1 MKTYFQLLRLYQWP
15 KNAFVFTG
23 ILFSHSWQDISML
36 IHVSTIAFAFCLI
49 SSSVY
54 IFNDILDQKSD
65 ENHPVKKFRPIPSGK
80 VSSTHAALLSL
91 VLFGVSL
98 FIAWTISNAAAVVL
112 MVYGGINLLYSVRLK
127 QIVILDVFCIAF
139 GFMLRI
145 LAGTLGADIPPSSWL
160 LLCGLLLTL
169 FLGFTKRRA
178 EMIAVAKSQEG
189 KSRESLQ
196 KYSPLFLDQI
206 ISVCAGGVILTYSL
220 YTMSSATVALHQ
232 TEALIYTVPFVSY
245 ALFRYLFLLYQR
257 QMGEDPAW
265 DLARD
270 WHMLSAMALWLIATL
285 VILH

>member
-23 ILFSHSWQDISML
+23 ILFSHTWQDFSML
-36 IHVSTIAFAFCLI
+36 SHVSTIAFAFCLI

-54 IFNDILDQKSD
+54 IFNDLLDQKSD
-65 ENHPVKKFRPIPSGK
+65 QNHPVKSLRPIPSGK
-80 VSSTHAALLSL
+80 VSSVQASLLSFVLLSASL
-91 VLFGVSL
+91 V
-98 FIAWTISNAAAVVL
+98 IAWTISNAAAAIL
-112 MVYGGINLLYSVRLK
+112 MVYAGINLLYSLWLK

-145 LAGTLGADIPPSSWL
+145 LAGTVGADIPPSNWL

-178 EMIAVAKSQEG
+178 EMMVVARSQEG

-220 YTMSSATVALHQ
+220 YTMSPVTVALHQ

-257 QMGEDPAW
+257 HMGEDPAW

-270 WHMLSAMALWLIATL
+270 WHMISAMAFWLMATL